1 MIAKELINYMIPPL
15 KTSDPISKVKLWMRE
30 LRVFEL
36 PVTDDDKYLGLITD
50 DKLDEVIDGDLT
62 NYDLEGD
69 SAVVNQNQHYYEVLK
84 IANREAV
91 SLVAVIDDYGK
102 YLGVIALEDIVEA
115 FSRTSA
121 VRGPGSLI
129 TLTLNAIDYSLS
141 EISRLVEE
149 NGMKI
154 LSSYVVNVDSD
165 PAKIKLTLKLNGEEV
180 SHVVATL
187 SRFGYVVETNFQE
200 NSKDLQERERLDSL
214 MNYLRF

>member
-36 PVTDDDKYLGLITD
+36 PVTEDDKFLGLITED
-50 DKLDEVIDGDLT
+50 QLDEVADGDL
-62 NYDLEGD
+62 NDYDLEGEG
-69 SAVVNQNQHYYEVLK
+69 AVVLQHQHYYEVLK

-115 FSRTSA
+115 FSKTSA
-121 VRGPGSLI
+121 VRGPGTVIS
-129 TLTLNAIDYSLS
+129 LTLNTIDYSLS
-141 EISRLVEE
+141 EISRLIEE
-149 NGMKI
+149 NGVKI

-165 PAKIKLTLKLNGEEV
+165 PSKIKLTLKLNEEEV
-180 SHVVATL
+180 GHVIATL
-187 SRFGYVVETNFQE
+187 TRFGYTVETSYKE
-200 NSKDLQERERLDSL
+200 NSKEEQERERLDGL
-214 MNYLRF
+214 LNYLKI

>member
-36 PVTDDDKYLGLITD
+36 PVTHDDKFLGLITD
-50 DKLDEVIDGDLT
+50 DKLDEVLDGDLAIH
-62 NYDLEGD
+62 DLEGTA
-69 SAVVNQNQHYYEVLK
+69 SVIHQNQHYYDVLK
-84 IANREAV
+84 IADREAV
-91 SLVAVIDDYGK
+91 SLVAVVDDYGK

-115 FSRTSA
+115 FSKTSA

-129 TLTLNAIDYSLS
+129 TITLNMIDYSLA

-149 NGMKI
+149 NGVKI
-154 LSSYVVNVDSD
+154 LSLYMVNVDSD
-165 PAKIKLTLKLNGEEV
+165 PTKIKLTIKLNTEDV

-187 SRFGYVVETNFQE
+187 SRFSYIVETNYQE
-200 NSKDLQERERLDSL
+200 NSSDLQERERLDGL
-214 MNYLRF
+214 LNYLKI